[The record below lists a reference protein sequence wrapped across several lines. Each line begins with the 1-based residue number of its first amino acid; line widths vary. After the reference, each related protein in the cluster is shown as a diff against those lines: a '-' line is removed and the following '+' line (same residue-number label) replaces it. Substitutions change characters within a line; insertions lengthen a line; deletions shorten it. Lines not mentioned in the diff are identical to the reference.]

1 MKRIFFVFGVAL
13 IAVFVGCATVPPR
26 AAIPEVWS
34 QNPDVRLVPAFSLGE
49 FSPTLPDGRRNIRG
63 RNSVAYNAMVAAG
76 RYEVTQVGAE
86 ILRMGGNAVDAA
98 VAMGFALGVVEPH
111 MSGIGGGGFATVR
124 AANGDTFFLDFRET
138 APAAAHRHMFV
149 NPDGSP
155 RRNAAGTSALFEGGL
170 AVAVPHEV
178 AGLLFLLENYGTM
191 TREQVITPA
200 FRMAAE
206 GWEVTVATRFFIAE
220 SFALLNRFTPYN
232 IAPIYFD
239 PEFGLPVDVGTVINN
254 PGFARALRYIIDYGH
269 AGFYQGPVAEALV
282 ATVQR
287 HGGIITMEDLANVQ
301 PRIYEPVRSFY
312 RGFEIISSPPPS
324 SGGAMLA
331 LIMNML
337 EHFDVG
343 SFEVNSAEY
352 INLWTE
358 DQKHAY
364 AHRAQFIADPRFFN
378 VPLEGLISKE
388 FAAYLASQVRLGYA
402 NHNVGPTDRFNIT
415 PINPP
420 RISQVQG
427 AAPAEFAASPV
438 IVAQAASGAAD
449 QWSIEFRESPNTTHL
464 SVADRYG
471 NMVSMTKTL
480 NLAWG
485 SGLMIDEFGFFL
497 NNEMASG
504 FIYNPYSIQA
514 AQAHMV
520 PVSSMS
526 PTIVLNADG
535 SPFMVIGTPGATRI
549 FTTVAQVISRV
560 IDHGMNLEYAVSIP
574 YFWNVGTGADPGFD
588 QITFDDPMPGM
599 ERFGLTEQTVNRL
612 MQMGHRRPTPPPFSG
627 SVSVI
632 KFEGGRLYG
641 MADPRFDGR
650 AVGF

>member
-1 MKRIFFVFGVAL
+1 MKKVFFVMGIVCIVAL
-13 IAVFVGCATVPPR
+13 VGCATAAPR
-26 AAIPEVWS
+26 MPIPELWS
-34 QNPDVRLVPAFSLGE
+34 LSPDEPRVPAFPLGE
-49 FSPTLPDGRRNIRG
+49 FRPTHPDDTRNIRG
-63 RNSVAYNAMVAAG
+63 RNSIAYNAMAVAG
-76 RYEVTQVGAE
+76 RYEVSQVGAE
-86 ILRMGGNAVDAA
+86 ILRMGGNAVDAI
-98 VAMGFALGVVEPH
+98 VAMGFAIGVVEPN

-138 APAAAHRHMFV
+138 APAASHRHMFV
-149 NPDGSP
+149 NPDGTNLM
-155 RRNAAGTSALFEGGL
+155 NAAGTPALSQGGL

-200 FRMAAE
+200 LRMAAE
-206 GWEVTVATRFFIAE
+206 GWEVTVRTSASLRAG
-220 SFALLNRFTPYN
+220 FALFNRFTPYN
-232 IAPIYFD
+232 IGPIYFD
-239 PEFGLPVDVGTVINN
+239 PDTDLPVEPGTVINN
-254 PGFARALRYIIDYGH
+254 PGFARALQYIIDYGND
-269 AGFYQGPVAEALV
+269 GFYRGPVAEALV

-331 LIMNML
+331 LILNML
-337 EHFDVG
+337 EHFDVA
-343 SFEVNSAEY
+343 SFEINSAEY

-358 DQKHAY
+358 VQKHAY

-378 VPLEGLISKE
+378 VPLEGLISRE
-388 FAAYLASQVRLGYA
+388 FAAYLASQVVLGYA
-402 NHNVGPTDRFNIT
+402 NHNVGPTDWFDIT

-420 RISQVQG
+420 RIGQAGSVTPVESTASPIFVTQ
-427 AAPAEFAASPV
+427 AAPGTDNP
-438 IVAQAASGAAD
+438 
-449 QWSIEFRESPNTTHL
+449 WSIQIYESPNTTHL

-480 NLAWG
+480 NSSWG
-485 SGLMIDEFGFFL
+485 SGVMIDEFGFFL

-504 FIYNPYSIQA
+504 FINNPYSIQA

-526 PTIVLNADG
+526 PTIILNADG

-560 IDHGMNLEYAVSIP
+560 IDHNMTLEYAVSIP
-574 YFWNVGTGADPGFD
+574 YFWNIGTGIEPGRD
-588 QITFDDPMPGM
+588 QITFEVAMPGM
-599 ERFGLTEQTVNRL
+599 ERFAVTPQIMNQLEA
-612 MQMGHRRPTPPPFSG
+612 MGHRTPTTFSSG
-627 SVSVI
+627 SI
-632 KFEGGRLYG
+632 QAIMFRDGRLYG
-641 MADPRFDGR
+641 MSDPRADGR

>member
-1 MKRIFFVFGVAL
+1 VKRVFFVLGVVFLTAL
-13 IAVFVGCATVPPR
+13 VGCATAPPR
-26 AAIPEVWS
+26 PAIPELWS
-34 QNPDVRLVPAFSLGE
+34 ENPDVRLVPAFSHGE
-49 FSPTLPDGRRNIRG
+49 FSPTLPDGTRNIRG

-98 VAMGFALGVVEPH
+98 VAMSFAIGVVEP
-111 MSGIGGGGFATVR
+111 MMNGIGGGGFATVR

-138 APAAAHRHMFV
+138 APIGAYTRMFV
-149 NPDGSP
+149 NPDGSN
-155 RRNAAGTSALFEGGL
+155 RQNAAGTSALFQGGL

-191 TREQVITPA
+191 TREQVIRPA
-200 FRMAAE
+200 IRMAAE
-206 GWEVTVATRFFIAE
+206 GWEVTVATRQMISDHFG
-220 SFALLNRFTPYN
+220 LLNRFTPYN
-232 IAPIYFD
+232 IAPLFFD
-239 PEFGLPVDVGTVINN
+239 PVYGLPVEVGTVINN
-254 PGFARALRYIIDYGH
+254 PGFARAMQYIIDYGH
-269 AGFYQGPVAEALV
+269 AGFYQGPVAEALI
-282 ATVQR
+282 ATVAR

-331 LIMNML
+331 LILNML
-337 EHFDVG
+337 EHFDVA
-343 SFEVNSAEY
+343 SFEINSAEY

-358 DQKHAY
+358 VQKHAY

-378 VPLEGLISKE
+378 VPLEGLVSKE

-402 NHNVGPTDRFNIT
+402 NHNVGPTDWFDIT

-420 RISQVQG
+420 RISQ
-427 AAPAEFAASPV
+427 AESPASADFTASPIHIAQASPV
-438 IVAQAASGAAD
+438 D
-449 QWSIEFRESPNTTHL
+449 NNPWSIDFAESNNTTHL

-471 NMVSMTKTL
+471 NMVSITKTI
-480 NLAWG
+480 NSIWG
-485 SGLMIDEFGFFL
+485 SGVMIDEFGFFL

-504 FIYNPYSIQA
+504 FVYNPYSIQA

-560 IDHGMNLEYAVSIP
+560 IDHNMTLEYAVSIP
-574 YFWNVGTGADPGFD
+574 YFWNVGTGAIPGFD
-588 QITFDDPMPGM
+588 QITIDDPMPGM
-599 ERFGLTEQTVNRL
+599 ERFGMTEAIAQRL
-612 MQMGHRRPTPPPFSG
+612 MAMGHRRPTPPPFSG
-627 SVSVI
+627 SIQVI
-632 KFEGGRLYG
+632 MFQGGRLYG
-641 MADPRFDGR
+641 MSDPRFDGR